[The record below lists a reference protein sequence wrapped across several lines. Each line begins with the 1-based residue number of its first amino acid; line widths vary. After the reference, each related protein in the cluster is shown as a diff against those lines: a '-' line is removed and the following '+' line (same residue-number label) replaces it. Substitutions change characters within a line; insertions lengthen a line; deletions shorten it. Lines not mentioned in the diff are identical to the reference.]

1 MKALQ
6 IVSYGEIKDSLV
18 FNELSKPAVQSN
30 DVLIEVKAAA
40 INPIDKSIILGNLQ
54 GMLPIPLPSTSAY
67 DVSGIVLE
75 KGDGVSNFEIGDLV
89 YSRVPQEQMGT
100 LAEYVAVD
108 SAAVSKKPG
117 NISFEEAASIPL
129 AGLTAFQSL
138 EAAGIKKDDRVL
150 IHAGSGGV
158 GSLAIQYAKAQG
170 AFVYTTTSTTN
181 LAWVK
186 ALGADRVIDYKTED
200 YMSIAKDVDIVFD
213 TLGQN
218 YSLESFEVV
227 KTGGIVVSVVG
238 PLDEASAKMFG
249 MADYKL
255 PEELNKASIDKN
267 ADYKF
272 IFMHPNGAHLNEIK
286 SIFNSKFLSIYI
298 FGCLP
303 GVTFVIWRLL
313 TKGWLQTHPNSPW
326 SGLWHFV
333 DFKYFVRNFIVLIWR
348 YLDFGRIFIMLFI
361 ISSFLFFGKKI
372 LLSKKNKQ
380 LFQNY
385 LSLFLVFSKNN
396 NTSCHTKI

>member
-6 IVSYGEIKDSLV
+6 IVSYGEFKDSLV

-67 DVSGIVLE
+67 DVSGIVSE

-117 NISFEEAASIPL
+117 NISFDEAASIPL

-200 YMSIAKDVDIVFD
+200 YMSIANDVDIVFD

-227 KTGGIVVSVVG
+227 KQGGIVISVVG
-238 PLDEASAKMFG
+238 PLDEASAKMLG
-249 MADYKL
+249 MSDYKL
-255 PEELNKASIDKN
+255 PEALAKASSNRK

-272 IFMHPNGAHLNEIK
+272 ILMHPNGAHLNEIK
-286 SIFNSKFLSIYI
+286 SLIEDEKIKPIIDRVYPFSESIEA
-298 FGCLP
+298 FTHLATG
-303 GVTFVIWRLL
+303 RA
-313 TKGWLQTHPNSPW
+313 KG
-326 SGLWHFV
+326 
-333 DFKYFVRNFIVLIWR
+333 KIVVKV
-348 YLDFGRIFIMLFI
+348 
-361 ISSFLFFGKKI
+361 S
-372 LLSKKNKQ
+372 
-380 LFQNY
+380 
-385 LSLFLVFSKNN
+385 
-396 NTSCHTKI
+396 

>member
-6 IVSYGEIKDSLV
+6 IIKYGEIKGSLA
-18 FNELSKPAVQSN
+18 FNEVSKPTVQAN

-67 DVSGIVLE
+67 DVSGIVVE
-75 KGDGVSNFEIGDLV
+75 TGNEVSNFEIGDLV

-100 LAEYVAVD
+100 LAEFVVVTND
-108 SAAVSKKPG
+108 AVSKKPG
-117 NISFEEAASIPL
+117 NISFEEAASLPL
-129 AGLTAFQSL
+129 AGLTALQSL
-138 EAAGIKKDDRVL
+138 EYAGIKENDKVL

-158 GSLAIQYAKAQG
+158 GSYAIQYAKAKG
-170 AFVYTTTSTTN
+170 AYVYTTTSTSN
-181 LAWVK
+181 VQWVK
-186 ALGADRVIDYKTED
+186 ELGADRVIDYKTED
-200 YMSIAKDVDIVFD
+200 YKSIAKDVDIVFD

-255 PEELNKASIDKN
+255 PEELAKASSEKN
-267 ADYKF
+267 AEYKF

-286 SIFNSKFLSIYI
+286 SLVEDEKIKPIIDKVYPFPESVQAFTHLATGRAKGKI
-298 FGCLP
+298 
-303 GVTFVIWRLL
+303 VI
-313 TKGWLQTHPNSPW
+313 K
-326 SGLWHFV
+326 
-333 DFKYFVRNFIVLIWR
+333 
-348 YLDFGRIFIMLFI
+348 
-361 ISSFLFFGKKI
+361 IS
-372 LLSKKNKQ
+372 
-380 LFQNY
+380 
-385 LSLFLVFSKNN
+385 
-396 NTSCHTKI
+396 

>member
-1 MKALQ
+1 MRALQ

-54 GMLPIPLPSTSAY
+54 GLLPIPLPSTSAY

-75 KGDGVSNFEIGDLV
+75 KGVGVSNFEIGDLV

-100 LAEYVAVD
+100 LTEYVAVD

-200 YMSIAKDVDIVFD
+200 YRSIAKDVDIVLD

-218 YSLESFEVV
+218 YTLESFEVV
-227 KTGGIVVSVVG
+227 KQGGIVVSVVG
-238 PLDEASAKMFG
+238 PLDEPSANMLG
-249 MADYKL
+249 MSDYKL
-255 PEELNKASIDKN
+255 PETLAKASNDRK

-272 IFMHPNGAHLNEIK
+272 ILMHPNGAHLNEIK
-286 SIFNSKFLSIYI
+286 SLIEDEKIKPIIDKVYPFSESIEA
-298 FGCLP
+298 FTHLATG
-303 GVTFVIWRLL
+303 RA
-313 TKGWLQTHPNSPW
+313 KG
-326 SGLWHFV
+326 
-333 DFKYFVRNFIVLIWR
+333 KIVVKV
-348 YLDFGRIFIMLFI
+348 
-361 ISSFLFFGKKI
+361 S
-372 LLSKKNKQ
+372 
-380 LFQNY
+380 
-385 LSLFLVFSKNN
+385 
-396 NTSCHTKI
+396 